1 MPGKR
6 SGTGVILRS
15 AMLPACA
22 ICDSGRVDRSG
33 RDYVAPAEALTETA
47 TEATVRRVR
56 RQAVACR
63 ELGSPLYAGLLDHA
77 ADDLLAGGPV
87 AAVLDGNLDAPW
99 RSALALRML
108 GGVHALVLT
117 GQAPGLAAFYPSV
130 GGTADP
136 GPKQD
141 HGFMY
146 GRGFE
151 DPDGHIWEVMWM
163 DAEAA
168 KVAMGKAKT
177 S

>member
-63 ELGSPLYAGLLDHA
+63 ELGSPLYAGLLGHA

-87 AAVLDGNLDAPW
+87 AAVPEPSTAALSLFGLTVMLVAARRRRGAGHGDAAHGDPAA
-99 RSALALRML
+99 RGACGGLAL
-108 GGVHALVLT
+108 
-117 GQAPGLAAFYPSV
+117 P
-130 GGTADP
+130 
-136 GPKQD
+136 
-141 HGFMY
+141 
-146 GRGFE
+146 
-151 DPDGHIWEVMWM
+151 
-163 DAEAA
+163 
-168 KVAMGKAKT
+168 
-177 S
+177 